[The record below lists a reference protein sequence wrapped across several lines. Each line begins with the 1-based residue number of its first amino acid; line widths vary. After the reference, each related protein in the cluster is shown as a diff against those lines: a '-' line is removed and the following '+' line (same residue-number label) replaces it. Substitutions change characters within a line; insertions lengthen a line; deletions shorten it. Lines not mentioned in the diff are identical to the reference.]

1 MPIGPGEQDVRRLQ
15 LTGGSTYTMSLP
27 KPWVLTNNLSA
38 RDGIRVEWRP
48 TGELSLTPL
57 DVPEEI
63 KTLVELNLDRIPEGA
78 LYDHLMGAYLSG
90 AREISAQSEIQ
101 FSREIRSEIRRFL
114 RSTRGFEIGEQSETS
129 VHLISLLNAG
139 ELPLHASLN
148 RMYLL
153 LSSLVRDT
161 FEVLVGSD
169 DEMISDFEEREREVD
184 GLHFLIERQVGSML
198 DSQQVARSLGLGRK
212 QGVEHANLAR
222 SLERMMDH
230 AHEMARLTL
239 ETTPRPRLK
248 SEEFPLSALPMWM
261 DAQKSLMI
269 NLRTHDS
276 YQIEEARD
284 SLKAAQLS
292 LKEHEEGLWTGRRK
306 ASRLLF
312 EDRISE
318 SIRRICAYSRDF
330 GEILLNMI
338 AYDSIQRE

>member
-1 MPIGPGEQDVRRLQ
+1 
-15 LTGGSTYTMSLP
+15 
-27 KPWVLTNNLSA
+27 
-38 RDGIRVEWRP
+38 
-48 TGELSLTPL
+48 
-57 DVPEEI
+57 
-63 KTLVELNLDRIPEGA
+63 
-78 LYDHLMGAYLSG
+78 
-90 AREISAQSEIQ
+90 
-101 FSREIRSEIRRFL
+101 
-114 RSTRGFEIGEQSETS
+114 
-129 VHLISLLNAG
+129 
-139 ELPLHASLN
+139 
-148 RMYLL
+148 
-153 LSSLVRDT
+153 
-161 FEVLVGSD
+161 
-169 DEMISDFEEREREVD
+169 
-184 GLHFLIERQVGSML
+184 
-198 DSQQVARSLGLGRK
+198 
-212 QGVEHANLAR
+212 
-222 SLERMMDH
+222 MDH

-306 ASRLLF
+306 ASLLLF

>member
-1 MPIGPGEQDVRRLQ
+1 MPIGPGEQDVRKLQ

-27 KPWVLTNNLSA
+27 KPWILSNSLSA
-38 RDGIRVEWRP
+38 RDAIRVEWRP

-57 DVPEEI
+57 DAAEEV
-63 KTLVELNLDRIPEGA
+63 KTLIELNLDGIPDGA

-90 AREISAQSEIQ
+90 AQEISVHSDGQ
-101 FSREIRSEIRRFL
+101 FSRDALGEIRRFL
-114 RSTRGFEIGEQSETS
+114 RSTRGFEIGEQSESS
-129 VHLISLLNAG
+129 VNLISLLNAG

-153 LSSLVRDT
+153 LSSLVRDI
-161 FEVLVGSD
+161 FEVLIGSD
-169 DEMISDFEEREREVD
+169 DELISDFEEREREVD
-184 GLHFLIERQVGSML
+184 GVHYLIERQVGSML

-248 SEEFPLSALPMWM
+248 ADEYPLSLLPVWM
-261 DAQKSLMI
+261 DALKSLMI

-276 YQIEEARD
+276 YEIEEARD

-292 LKEHEEGLWTGRRK
+292 LKEHEEGLWSGRRK

-330 GEILLNMI
+330 GENLLNMI
-338 AYDSIQRE
+338 AYDSIQRQ

>member
-1 MPIGPGEQDVRRLQ
+1 MPIGPGEQDVRKLQ

-27 KPWVLTNNLSA
+27 KPWILSNNLSA
-38 RDGIRVEWRP
+38 RDGIRVDWRS

-57 DVPEEI
+57 DVIEEA
-63 KTLVELNLDRIPEGA
+63 KTLVVINLDGIPEGA

-90 AREISAQSEIQ
+90 AQEISIQSESQ
-101 FSREIRSEIRRFL
+101 LTRNSRREIRRFL
-114 RSTRGFEIGEQSETS
+114 RSTRGFEIGEQSEIS
-129 VHLISLLNAG
+129 VNLISLLNAG

-153 LSSLVRDT
+153 FSSLIRDIN
-161 FEVLVGSD
+161 EVLIGSD
-169 DEMISDFEEREREVD
+169 DDLISDFEEREREAD
-184 GLHFLIERQVGSML
+184 GLHYLIERQVGSML
-198 DSQQVARSLGLGRK
+198 DSQHVARSLGLSRK
-212 QGVEHANLAR
+212 EGVEHANLAR

-248 SEEFPLSALPMWM
+248 PDDYPLSLLPVCMEAL
-261 DAQKSLMI
+261 KSLMI
-269 NLRTHDS
+269 NLRTHDP
-276 YQIEEARD
+276 YQIEDARE
-284 SLKAAQLS
+284 SLKAAQVA
-292 LKEHEEGLWTGRRK
+292 LKEHEEMLWSGRRQ

-338 AYDSIQRE
+338 AYDSIQRQ

>member
-1 MPIGPGEQDVRRLQ
+1 MPIGPGEQDVRKLQ

-27 KPWVLTNNLSA
+27 KPWILSNSLSA
-38 RDGIRVEWRP
+38 RDAIRVEWRP

-57 DVPEEI
+57 DVPEEA
-63 KTLVELNLDRIPEGA
+63 KTLVELDLNGIPEGA

-90 AREISAQSEIQ
+90 AQEIAAHSENPFNRET
-101 FSREIRSEIRRFL
+101 RSEIRRFL
-114 RSTRGFEIGEQSETS
+114 RSTRGFEIGQQSDRS
-129 VHLISLLNAG
+129 VNLISLLNAG

-161 FEVLVGSD
+161 FEVLIGAN
-169 DEMISDFEEREREVD
+169 EELISDFEEREREVD
-184 GLHFLIERQVGSML
+184 GLHYLIERQVGTML

-212 QGVEHANLAR
+212 EGVEHANLAR

-239 ETTPRPRLK
+239 ETNPRPRLK
-248 SEEFPLSALPMWM
+248 SDEHPLSLLPVWM
-261 DAQKSLMI
+261 DALKSLMI

-284 SLKAAQLS
+284 SLKAAQLA
-292 LKEHEEGLWTGRRK
+292 LKEHEEGLWSGRRK

-338 AYDSIQRE
+338 AYDSMQRQ